1 MMVYRG
7 YRGVKTAAGATFVP
21 CMKSAG
27 IFPSTA
33 AAMVAIDNAILSR
46 CVASVAT
53 SAPGAAKSGMRSG
66 LTRVVGNKGPERR
79 VFGIV
84 QNRPGRGESV
94 RTAPAEKE
102 GIKGNA
108 VVSKPVLDAM
118 IATAVL
124 FLFGFVALVAAG
136 VVHS

>member
-7 YRGVKTAAGATFVP
+7 YRGVKTASGATFVP
-21 CMKSAG
+21 RMKSAG

-46 CVASVAT
+46 CVASVT
-53 SAPGAAKSGMRSG
+53 ISAPGAVKSGMRSG

-79 VFGIV
+79 DFGIV

>member
-1 MMVYRG
+1 MMMYRG

-102 GIKGNA
+102 GTKEDGGTG
-108 VVSKPVLDAM
+108 KKVLDSLLVVA
-118 IATAVL
+118 ISVFVL
-124 FLFGFVALVAAG
+124 FITFVSAGLV
-136 VVHS
+136 